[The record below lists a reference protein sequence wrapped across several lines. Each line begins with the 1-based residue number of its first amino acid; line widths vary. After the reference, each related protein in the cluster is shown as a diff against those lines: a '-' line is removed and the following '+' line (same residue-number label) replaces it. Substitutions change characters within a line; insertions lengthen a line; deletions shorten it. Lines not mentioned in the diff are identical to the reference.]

1 MRPIEKVFNPTLEEI
16 VPRQK
21 NVGIVVGQAISEH
34 SAQYLRSR
42 KTGSSRCRGAY
53 VDCQQYQGSPRY
65 RWGYYIIILW
75 WMCWRRQNWCS
86 SGYWICLYIS
96 LWLETGQQY
105 LNPYNGSLV
114 SASGASVEVIGTNML
129 DVEIADITLKTKVLV
144 VKNLAYACIVG
155 IEFFQE
161 PNLTLIFHP
170 CQSKLVRILDS

>member
-1 MRPIEKVFNPTLEEI
+1 M
-16 VPRQK
+16 
-21 NVGIVVGQAISEH
+21 
-34 SAQYLRSR
+34 
-42 KTGSSRCRGAY
+42 
-53 VDCQQYQGSPRY
+53 
-65 RWGYYIIILW
+65 
-75 WMCWRRQNWCS
+75 
-86 SGYWICLYIS
+86 
-96 LWLETGQQY
+96 
-105 LNPYNGSLV
+105 